1 MEQAQTVTE
10 DMDGHCPIEMD
21 AFKDILDRELQAL
34 FDPEEVRM
42 LILSYLAGEI
52 SKTKCL
58 EDFEGLIEWM
68 ATHIRSRLMH

>member
-34 FDPEEVRM
+34 FEPEDQR
-42 LILSYLAGEI
+42 AG
-52 SKTKCL
+52 SA
-58 EDFEGLIEWM
+58 IEM
-68 ATHIRSRLMH
+68 PEF